1 MILPIF
7 ISVSLAPGSYF
18 FCALAAVKVIAA
30 TTAKAVRPIK
40 LLVRAG
46 IVSLPLGSFSFA
58 QVSQVA
64 RGHASAGLFRGA
76 KQHCCGSPIMID
88 AGRAVSFHQGDR
100 LPVKRRICSRAHAV

>member
-18 FCALAAVKVIAA
+18 FCALAAVTVIAA
-30 TTAKAVRPIK
+30 TTAKVVRPIK

-64 RGHASAGLFRGA
+64 RGHAS
-76 KQHCCGSPIMID
+76 KH
-88 AGRAVSFHQGDR
+88 R
-100 LPVKRRICSRAHAV
+100 LIPRRETALLRLANYD